1 MHSLM
6 FLFAFD
12 DFEEFLRPV
21 HELVGVFE
29 EHVDDEELPELKF
42 SDLIA
47 GTVAVVVKLVT
58 GK

>member
-6 FLFAFD
+6 FLLAFD
-12 DFEEFLRPV
+12 DFEEFFRPV

-29 EHVDDEELPELKF
+29 EQLEEELPELKF

-47 GTVAVVVKLVT
+47 GAAVVVVKLVT